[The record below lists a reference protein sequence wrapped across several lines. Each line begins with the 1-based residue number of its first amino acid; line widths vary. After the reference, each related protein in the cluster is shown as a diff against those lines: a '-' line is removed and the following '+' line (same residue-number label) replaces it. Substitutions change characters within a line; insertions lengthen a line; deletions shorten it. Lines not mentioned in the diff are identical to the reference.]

1 MMILSSLLDYVI
13 LLFCI
18 SIESVSAFQLCS
30 RSIHYF
36 GSRNNIIM
44 QKEKS
49 CYTTLTPKLAAIEN
63 DNEQDFVPS
72 LPLSEEDKALSKEIQ
87 QRHEGM
93 LIEKTRCALEEQNK
107 RSFLKS
113 RPRKLPYQEARLWVQ
128 KTLGVETKEEW
139 DDFLEMGYIKSSYIP
154 NNPEEY
160 YTLSRQW
167 ISWNHFLKGTFDDD
181 DNDNRIAIDSRRGIF
196 D

>member
-1 MMILSSLLDYVI
+1 
-13 LLFCI
+13 
-18 SIESVSAFQLCS
+18 
-30 RSIHYF
+30 
-36 GSRNNIIM
+36 M

-49 CYTTLTPKLAAIEN
+49 CYSTMTTILSAIEN

-72 LPLSEEDKALSKEIQ
+72 MPLSEEDKALCKEIQ
-87 QRHEGM
+87 QRHEEM
-93 LIEKTRCALEEQNK
+93 LIEKTRCALEEQNT

-113 RPRKLPYQEARLWVQ
+113 RPRKLSYQQARLWVQ

-139 DDFLEMGYIKSSYIP
+139 DDFSAMGYIKSSYIP

-160 YTLSRQW
+160 YTLNRQW
-167 ISWNHFLKGTFDDD
+167 ISWDHFLKGTIDDD
-181 DNDNRIAIDSRRGIF
+181 DNRITIESRRGIF

>member
-1 MMILSSLLDYVI
+1 
-13 LLFCI
+13 
-18 SIESVSAFQLCS
+18 
-30 RSIHYF
+30 
-36 GSRNNIIM
+36 M